1 MTNIELKNLRV
12 ECGLSQSEMAQLI
25 GVGFRTYQGWESARR
40 KKPIPAHV
48 AGLIKE
54 TLKALNPV
62 WLQRRL
68 DAIEEFQ
75 DDYEEGIA
83 RREAAK
89 AVPLEQGQ
97 RDHKSRAS
105 PLINT

>member
-1 MTNIELKNLRV
+1 MTNIELKILRI
-12 ECGLSQSEMAQLI
+12 ECGLTQSEMAQRI
-25 GVGFRTYQGWESARR
+25 GVGLRTYQGWESSRR
-40 KKPIPAHV
+40 KTTIPAHV

-68 DAIEEFQ
+68 AAIEEFQ

-89 AVPLEQGQ
+89 AVPLEENQ
-97 RDHKSRAS
+97 
-105 PLINT
+105 